1 MIIAKT
7 FLAQQKT
14 PSTVLACDLKGIN
27 AAERPRYSS
36 LTRQLKAAVLQ
47 QRELPDGFA
56 WELDGKKLSFVEAA
70 EWITFERRCC
80 PFLTLQ
86 LEAAG
91 NHTSY
96 WVKLQ
101 GPAGVK
107 ALLAKEFGPVTR

>member
-7 FLAQQKT
+7 LLAEQKT
-14 PSTVLACDLKGIN
+14 PSAVLACDLEAIG
-27 AAERPRYSS
+27 AAERRRYSS
-36 LTRQLKAAVLQ
+36 LTHQLKAAVLQ

-56 WELDGKKLSFVEAA
+56 WELDEKKLSFVEAA

-86 LEAAG
+86 LEATG
-91 NHTSY
+91 NHTGY
-96 WVKLQ
+96 WVNLQ

-107 ALLAKEFGPVTR
+107 AFLVAEFGPVTR